1 MQLSGTIGRSIHPDI
16 AALARYCDELSGDEH
31 LPRRNRFRPPRIG
44 ALLGYFFLID
54 VLHAEKDYVFSLYG
68 ERIAV
73 LVGGDKMKGRRL
85 SELDNYEMRQSL
97 RRTYD
102 RVVASHLPLYM
113 RGRYVWPNVAVD
125 IERLLI
131 PMADDNGKLSTICG
145 ISIPTVPDSEMEL
158 YVGRGPARL
167 VCDEELI
174 VAA

>member
-1 MQLSGTIGRSIHPDI
+1 MQLSGVIGRSIHPGI
-16 AALARYCDELSGDEH
+16 AELARYCDELSGDEH
-31 LPRRNRFRPPRIG
+31 LPRRSRFRPPRIG
-44 ALLGYFFLID
+44 ALIGYFFLID
-54 VLHAEKDYVFSLYG
+54 VLHAEKDYFFSLSG

-73 LVGGDKMKGRRL
+73 LFGGEMLKGRRL
-85 SELDNYEMRQSL
+85 SEMADLDMQHSL

-131 PMADDNGKLSTICG
+131 PMADDEGKLTTICG
-145 ISIPTVPDSEMEL
+145 ISIPAVPDNEMEL

-167 VCDEELI
+167 VGEEELI